1 MTKQFSSY
9 IDVVDQ
15 IAICEAQIE
24 ELERKRIS
32 YGHQAASRRHELV
45 LLEAFE
51 QQEREVM
58 QQHLDNNDAE
68 CQGQDPPFE
77 VGQVSAESVFC
88 LFPTVLSVA
97 GNEHPCMK
105 PAGHEGRCE

>member
-45 LLEAFE
+45 LLLGQLEAFE

-68 CQGQDPPFE
+68 CG
-77 VGQVSAESVFC
+77 SSI
-88 LFPTVLSVA
+88 
-97 GNEHPCMK
+97 
-105 PAGHEGRCE
+105 RR